1 MQQDEI
7 SHFSLS
13 AWMTLITSFAKNDL
27 MLPRLVLKH
36 VYFFLM
42 LESQQ
47 KKADGKLV
55 ILKINVNTVHSI
67 VLPKPLLMK
76 IKSKKE
82 IMKAIK

>member
-1 MQQDEI
+1 
-7 SHFSLS
+7 
-13 AWMTLITSFAKNDL
+13 